1 VIRDHD
7 AFEAL
12 AGAVMLGEA
21 TEAERARFDA
31 HAATCDECRADVACA
46 PVLVRA
52 VTQARRTETWR
63 PSIANLILDRIRGTR
78 KSRFRF
84 TVGALG
90 WAVAISIVFNF
101 ALASGLSMRFGSTP
115 ADDASSNVAAMTLD
129 LESPAPHAV
138 QPTAIEHHRARV
150 VIARHHAHS
159 QQSTTIAERVSAAK
173 AEAAAE
179 AAAANAASDDVN
191 HVLAGIDLDGS
202 DSTKHVAVEPHEA
215 CSPAPAPAAASD
227 ASTVDASPPCALPEA
242 KR

>member
-1 VIRDHD
+1 VNRDHD
-7 AFEAL
+7 AFEAV

-46 PVLVRA
+46 PVLVRS

-63 PSIANLILDRIRGTR
+63 PSIANLVLDRIRGTR

-90 WAVAISIVFNF
+90 WAVAISIVFNL
-101 ALASGLSMRFGSTP
+101 ALASGLSMRFGSSTP
-115 ADDASSNVAAMTLD
+115 DDTSNVTAMTLD
-129 LESPAPHAV
+129 LESPAPRTV
-138 QPTAIEHHRARV
+138 QPRAIEHHRVRV
-150 VIARHHAHS
+150 AIARHRAHS
-159 QQSTTIAERVSAAK
+159 QQSATIAERSNAAT
-173 AEAAAE
+173 ADAAAE
-179 AAAANAASDDVN
+179 AVAADAASDDVR

-202 DSTKHVAVEPHEA
+202 DSTKHVAVEPRDI
-215 CSPAPAPAAASD
+215 CSPAPAAPAVSD
-227 ASTVDASPPCALPEA
+227 ASTVDAPPPCIPPES

>member
-1 VIRDHD
+1 VNRDHD

-21 TEAERARFDA
+21 TDAERARFDA

-46 PVLVRA
+46 PVLTRA
-52 VTQARRTETWR
+52 VLRARATETWR
-63 PSIANLILDRIRGTR
+63 PSIANLVLDRIRGTR

-90 WAVAISIVFNF
+90 WAVAISIVFNL

-115 ADDASSNVAAMTLD
+115 ADEASSSVTAMTLD

-138 QPTAIEHHRARV
+138 SAPIV
-150 VIARHHAHS
+150 RHHVRVALSPRREHPHRS
-159 QQSTTIAERVSAAK
+159 ASIAARAK
-173 AEAAAE
+173 GSDAEAAT
-179 AAAANAASDDVN
+179 AAADTSADDVR

-202 DSTKHVAVEPHEA
+202 DGTKHVADEPRDL
-215 CSPAPAPAAASD
+215 CSPAPAAPGVSD
-227 ASTVDASPPCALPEA
+227 ASTVDASPSCVPPEA